1 MQTQAKSQ
9 ELIDAFTKNIEKVAV
24 KVVIHTHSAVIIGEI
39 HARPSLRLGEI
50 DIPLTHRL
58 IDEIINGDQYVA
70 ITDADVYDKSS
81 KARLNTKFL
90 ILNREQIELLIPW
103 EDIDRK
109 PT

>member
-24 KVVIHTHSAVIIGEI
+24 KVVIHTHSAIIIGEI
-39 HARPSLRLGEI
+39 HARPSL
-50 DIPLTHRL
+50 RL

>member
-24 KVVIHTHSAVIIGEI
+24 KVVIHTHSAIIIGQI
-39 HARPSLRLGEI
+39 HARPSL
-50 DIPLTHRL
+50 RL
-58 IDEIINGDQYVA
+58 IDEIINGDQYLA

-103 EDIDRK
+103 EEIERK
-109 PT
+109 HE